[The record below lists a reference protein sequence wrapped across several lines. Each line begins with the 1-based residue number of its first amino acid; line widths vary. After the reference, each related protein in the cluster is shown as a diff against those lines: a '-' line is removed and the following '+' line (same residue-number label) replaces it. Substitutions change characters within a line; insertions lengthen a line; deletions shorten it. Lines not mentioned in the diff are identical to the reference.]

1 MKIIIAIHILITILS
16 MIMSKSTI
24 ISIGD
29 EKFYKLI
36 NSYMGNNIES
46 PQIIIGYTYGV
57 NRKETCVNIILIGKE
72 NKKIRFKANREHEI
86 ALYIGFHSNLKK
98 YIIIYNLI
106 IIILSFI
113 IILIYKIYNK

>member
-1 MKIIIAIHILITILS
+1 MKSWMKIIIAIHILITILS

-57 NRKETCVNIILIGKE
+57 NR
-72 NKKIRFKANREHEI
+72 
-86 ALYIGFHSNLKK
+86 
-98 YIIIYNLI
+98 
-106 IIILSFI
+106 
-113 IILIYKIYNK
+113 